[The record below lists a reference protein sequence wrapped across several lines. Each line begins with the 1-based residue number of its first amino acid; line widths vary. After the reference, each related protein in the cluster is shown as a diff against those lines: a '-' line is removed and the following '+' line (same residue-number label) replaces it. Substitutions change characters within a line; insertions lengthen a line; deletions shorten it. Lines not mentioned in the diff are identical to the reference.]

1 MDERENPGVG
11 CYLCGHSDTLPQ
23 GTRGKRAAA
32 VADDAEHR
40 KRVKY
45 THLESTHYFIS
56 VAIETLGAMGQEARS
71 FFKEVSHRIITITN
85 EPQTLQFP
93 QQRVAVAVQRG
104 NAASI
109 LGSAVGGDGS
119 LIFS

>member
-1 MDERENPGVG
+1 M
-11 CYLCGHSDTLPQ
+11 DTLAPFH
-23 GTRGKRAAA
+23 RVLAAREAGA
-32 VADDAEHR
+32 VADDAKHR

-45 THLESTHYFIS
+45 THLESTHYFIP

-71 FFKEVSHRIITITN
+71 FLKEVALRIVAITN
-85 EPQTLQFP
+85 EPQTLQFL

-104 NAASI
+104 GNAASI
-109 LGSAVGGDGS
+109 LGSAVVGDGS

>member
-11 CYLCGHSDTLPQ
+11 CYVPGTFPQ
-23 GTRGKRAAA
+23 GTRCKRGWGCGGC
-32 VADDAEHR
+32 AEHH

-45 THLESTHYFIS
+45 THLESTHYFIP

-71 FFKEVSHRIITITN
+71 FFKEVARRIVAITN
-85 EPQTLQFP
+85 EPQTLQFL
-93 QQRVAVAVQRG
+93 QQCVAVAVQRG

-109 LGSAVGGDGS
+109 LGSAVFGDGS